1 MVISYS
7 GINNRLSVISAFLK
21 VVYWE
26 IIEKNPNKTNQC
38 SLHTYIHAHW
48 SVTTKNYSIFQQ
60 IKDTLV
66 QTTEEIILGD
76 FSSISFILLF
86 LKIINF

>member
-7 GINNRLSVISAFLK
+7 GIDNRLSVISAFLK
-21 VVYWE
+21 VVYRE
-26 IIEKNPNKTNQC
+26 ITEKKSKQNKPMQ
-38 SLHTYIHAHW
+38 LTYIHAHW
-48 SVTTKNYSIFQQ
+48 SVIMKKYSIFQQ
-60 IKDTLV
+60 IKDILV

-76 FSSISFILLF
+76 FSSIYFILLF